1 MGGSDH
7 PGCPADRVGDRVI
20 DVQEAAT
27 APSEVAA
34 KAAAKVAKVAGTTD
48 ARIAEKDAK
57 SARRLREREAE
68 VEFRRQEAE
77 LKRTEAEEKA
87 KAKDAKRARGAE
99 RRAARRKAS
108 TARITAA
115 YSAVVVYIAGNAPSV
130 YSTGIYAMALYV
142 AVSGQLNMAEARGWS
157 MIFGIGMAAF
167 LEGTALAMALTAHQ
181 LRLKGERALIPIAA
195 TWTAAGFA
203 AAINFLSHRDDPILA
218 VVLGAS
224 SLAAIIVW
232 EVRSGA
238 KHRQALRDMG
248 LIPEPPERFGWRR
261 WLRYPRSTWRAW
273 SLDVKDRVGT
283 GAAALLARVEAE
295 AEVAAAAT
303 SAGAAQ
309 VAQIGSVLAF
319 GAAAREAAQA
329 SAAAVEAV
337 KAARSAARTVKP
349 RRSVRSLF
357 KRTAKATETEA
368 IAEAAPA
375 MPAAPDPVPAAP
387 AAVSEPIAAAPRAEV
402 PGTPKS
408 KAPRTVDFTLVEEAF
423 VELYAATGRRPGSR
437 AIEQALQG
445 RDGAPKKTTIAEWL
459 KGNPARVEKMTGL
472 AESRR
477 AAASE
482 KGEVSA

>member
-1 MGGSDH
+1 MVRSDH
-7 PGCPADRVGDRVI
+7 PGCATDRIGDRVI
-20 DVQEAAT
+20 DVHETQT
-27 APSEVAA
+27 VPSEVAA
-34 KAAAKVAKVAGTTD
+34 KAAAKVATVSGTTD
-48 ARIAEKDAK
+48 ARIAEQDAK
-57 SARRLREREAE
+57 SARKLREREAE
-68 VEFRRQEAE
+68 VELKRQEAE
-77 LKRTEAEEKA
+77 LKRTEAEAKA
-87 KAKDAKRARGAE
+87 KAKEAKRTRSAE

-108 TARITAA
+108 TARLAAA
-115 YSAVVVYIAGNAPSV
+115 YTAVCVYIAGNAPSV

-181 LRLKGERALIPIAA
+181 LRLKGERAIIPTVA

-203 AAINFLSHRDDPILA
+203 AAINFVSHRDDPILA

-283 GAAALLARVEAE
+283 GAAALLARVETEAE
-295 AEVAAAAT
+295 AAAAAT
-303 SAGAAQ
+303 SAAAAQ
-309 VAQIGSVLAF
+309 VAQIGATLAF

-329 SAAAVEAV
+329 HSAAADAV
-337 KAARSAARTVKP
+337 RAARSAARTVKP
-349 RRSVRSLF
+349 RRSLRSLF
-357 KRTAKATETEA
+357 KRTAKATETDA
-368 IAEAAPA
+368 ITEAAPA
-375 MPAAPDPVPAAP
+375 KPAAPEPAP
-387 AAVSEPIAAAPRAEV
+387 AVPEVASKSIAAIPRAVEAPATPKAKAPRAV
-402 PGTPKS
+402 N
-408 KAPRTVDFTLVEEAF
+408 FTLVEEAF
-423 VELYAATGRRPGSR
+423 VDLYAATGRRPGSR

-459 KGNPARVEKMTGL
+459 KANPSTVEALTVR
-472 AESRR
+472 AEAVR
-477 AAASE
+477 ASATEEAS
-482 KGEVSA
+482 A